1 MHVSLCHLLAT
12 ASGKQCS
19 ANDVVNKIVIMLI
32 LEEVATLETSTGP
45 MRVRVLRPK
54 DETRTWPGL
63 VMWR

>member
-1 MHVSLCHLLAT
+1 MTQRYPKVP
-12 ASGKQCS
+12 KQS
-19 ANDVVNKIVIMLI
+19 RMLI
-32 LEEVATLETSTGP
+32 TDEIAEIETSTGP